1 MGHTIFSHPV
11 QWLRSWLMVSI
22 FVVVVVVVV
31 LCDGFPLFGMGW
43 DKLWVWCLATKVWS
57 EKNPKNFPQHSISA
71 IAKHEKSFKFVPQPQ
86 HYKDANDKVKNL
98 CRILFV
104 LETFICML

>member
-1 MGHTIFSHPV
+1 
-11 QWLRSWLMVSI
+11 MVSI
-22 FVVVVVVVV
+22 FVVVVVVV

-71 IAKHEKSFKFVPQPQ
+71 IAKHEKSFKFVPLPQ
-86 HYKDANDKVKNL
+86 RYKGANDKVKNL
-98 CRILFV
+98 TVKGLQNY
-104 LETFICML
+104 ICFGDIYLHVVICEIRE